1 MTIVIYD
8 CVTSTNKLQHQQV
21 LKQLLKMSNGDKVSF
36 WRPETAGKANV
47 INLYSFTLIAM
58 INTEAKSIPTES

>member
-36 WRPETAGKANV
+36 
-47 INLYSFTLIAM
+47 
-58 INTEAKSIPTES
+58 